1 MHIISTLILIV
12 LAYFSLDFF
21 ASGTLYAFSL
31 SAFWHTILI
40 GVDTLLLLFFLQ
52 QGFKYKNRLVML
64 FALLQIVLFMYVL
77 QLNHTEIS
85 FDFIVNEL
93 SLVMFLITNIVG
105 GLIVLFAQKYI
116 QDESCSKLRKNYFL
130 GLLLFFIVVM
140 NILVCANSLEIFF
153 LCFELTT
160 LCSYLLIKFRN
171 DEIAIH
177 NALKALW
184 MNQVGGVFILLATI
198 GALYVYDTSYF
209 STLIHVANQSSMGTA
224 ILLPVVFLIFA
235 GYVKGASLPFD
246 SWLLGAMVAPTP
258 VSALLHSAT
267 MVNIA
272 PFLVLKLSPTFS
284 STLSFMVALLG
295 MSVFLMASLKALRCD
310 ILKEILGYSTIAILA
325 LIMAVASFNHK
336 EATLAALI
344 LMVFHSIAKALLF
357 IQAGILERQYGIK
370 KISQMQG
377 LINRAPLIATLLLL
391 GFASLTLPPFA
402 AFIGK
407 FVAIEIA
414 IEAIKTQFLYA
425 FVLILL
431 LLGSVCLTIL
441 YFKIA
446 TKLLTKEMFG
456 SFSTTPL
463 PFKYGFSS
471 MSLAFLLLA
480 SIALSAYTQWIAY
493 SEVIVALFLI
503 ILLPLLLF
511 IINFKKMVFVKE
523 YNCAEKDSFEVGM
536 YQFEIGVKNEKV
548 ATAVIIALWVVTFFA
563 GVVVW

>member
-1 MHIISTLILIV
+1 
-12 LAYFSLDFF
+12 
-21 ASGTLYAFSL
+21 
-31 SAFWHTILI
+31 
-40 GVDTLLLLFFLQ
+40 
-52 QGFKYKNRLVML
+52 
-64 FALLQIVLFMYVL
+64 
-77 QLNHTEIS
+77 
-85 FDFIVNEL
+85 
-93 SLVMFLITNIVG
+93 
-105 GLIVLFAQKYI
+105 
-116 QDESCSKLRKNYFL
+116 
-130 GLLLFFIVVM
+130 
-140 NILVCANSLEIFF
+140 
-153 LCFELTT
+153 
-160 LCSYLLIKFRN
+160 
-171 DEIAIH
+171 
-177 NALKALW
+177 
-184 MNQVGGVFILLATI
+184 MNQVGGAFILLATI

-209 STLIHVANQSSMGTA
+209 STLIHLASQSSINMV
-224 ILLPVVFLIFA
+224 ILLPVVLLIFA

-284 STLSFMVALLG
+284 PTLSLMVALLG
-295 MSVFLMASLKALRCD
+295 MSVFLVASLKALRCD

-377 LINRAPLIATLLLL
+377 LINLSPIIAMLLLL

-407 FVAIEIA
+407 FLAIEIA
-414 IEAIKTQFLYA
+414 IEAIKTQPLFA
-425 FVLILL
+425 FVLVLL

-456 SFSTTPL
+456 TFSTTPL
-463 PFKYGFSS
+463 DFKYGFSS

-480 SIALSAYTQWIAY
+480 SIAVSAYTKWLAY
-493 SEVIVALFLI
+493 SEIIVALLMI
-503 ILLPLLLF
+503 VLLPLLLF

-523 YNCAEKDSFEVGM
+523 YNCAEKDSFDVGM
-536 YQFEIGVKNEKV
+536 YQFEIGTNNEKV
-548 ATAVIIALWVVTFFA
+548 ATAVIIALWVVTLFA